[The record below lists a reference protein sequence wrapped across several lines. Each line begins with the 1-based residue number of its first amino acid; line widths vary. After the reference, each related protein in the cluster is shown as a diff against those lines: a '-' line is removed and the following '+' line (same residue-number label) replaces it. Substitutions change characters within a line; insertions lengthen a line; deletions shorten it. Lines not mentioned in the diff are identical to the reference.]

1 MAETW
6 RVMDTGLRAAAQ
18 NIALDRALLEAR
30 HAEEIP
36 STLRF
41 CRFTPSVLLAS
52 RQSVTH
58 EADPDFCRS
67 AGCGVQRRLSGGDAV
82 YGDGAQL
89 GWALYLHR
97 RDIGTPDMR
106 AVARRICHAV
116 AAALVALGADA
127 RYRAPDD
134 TAVAGRRIGTAGGV
148 FEGAALLYQGIL
160 YFDLDV
166 ATVLRAMRTPGT
178 GLADHAVEAARER
191 MGDLRAALGYVPAF
205 ALVRD
210 RLVAAFESE
219 FAIEFQEA
227 DLSLTEHARYQRALA
242 ETDTPGWIDLVR
254 GAASEVTVATAAHQ
268 HPAGVLHASVLYDR
282 ARCRIKQVWF
292 TGEGNRLRAPA
303 LLLDLEAELRET
315 AVERLERNV
324 RAFFAGRA
332 VEVPGL
338 TAADFIAVMRRALQ
352 LPLVVPDS

>member
-52 RQSVTH
+52 RQSVAH
-58 EADPDFCRS
+58 ETDPDFCRS
-67 AGCGVQRRLSGGDAV
+67 AGFGVQRRLTGGDAV
-82 YGDGAQL
+82 YCDGAQL
-89 GWALYLHR
+89 GWALYLHQ
-97 RDIGTPDMR
+97 RDVGTPDMR

-116 AAALVALGADA
+116 ATALVALGADA

-148 FEGAALLYQGIL
+148 FEGDALLYQGVL

-166 ATVLRAMRTPGT
+166 ATVLSAMRTPAT
-178 GLADHAVEAARER
+178 GLADRAVEAARAR
-191 MGDLRAALGYVPAF
+191 MGDLKTVLGYVPAF

-254 GAASEVTVATAAHQ
+254 GPASEVTVATAGHQ

-282 ARCRIKQVWF
+282 ARHRIKQVWF
-292 TGEGNRLRAPA
+292 TGEGNRLPAPA
-303 LLLDLEAELRET
+303 LLDLEAALHET
-315 AVERLERNV
+315 AIERLERNV
-324 RAFFAGRA
+324 HAFFSGRA
-332 VEVPGL
+332 VDVPVL
-338 TAADFIAVMRRALQ
+338 TAADFIAVLRRALQ
-352 LPLVVPDS
+352 LPLVVPNS